1 MANVEFN
8 NAEALAALQRAQTL
22 LADMTPV
29 YAEIGEYMIQATR
42 DRFVRGEAPDGTRWP
57 GKTEATLAR
66 YRRMGYGALTQP
78 LIGPGRR
85 LSREIHKTVSK
96 HGVVI
101 GSALIYARVM
111 QEGAAEGAFG
121 TNAIGR
127 PIPWGRIPA
136 RTWLG
141 VSQADEKAIVEI
153 VEEHIGAALAGGSP
167 TRP

>member
-8 NAEALAALQRAQTL
+8 ATAALDAIQRAQGL

-29 YAEIGEYMIQATR
+29 FDEIGEYMIDATR
-42 DRFVRGEAPDGTRWP
+42 QRFLRGEAPDGTRWP

-66 YRRMGYGALTQP
+66 YRRMGYGELTRP

-96 HGVVI
+96 HGLVM
-101 GSALIYARVM
+101 GSALIYARTM

-121 TNAIGR
+121 TNAKGR
-127 PIPWGRIPA
+127 PIPWGKIPA
-136 RTWLG
+136 RVWLG
-141 VSQADEKAIVEI
+141 VSQADEKAIVAI
-153 VEEHIGAALAGGSP
+153 VEEHLDEALGGTA
-167 TRP
+167 TRG